1 MGLGAR
7 EIDAVEGGDSG
18 NSVAVCDL
26 GCHFPGKLKWQDL
39 RSQCMKSIV
48 EDNLLGYFNEKA
60 QVGNE
65 GRYHALSSV
74 FLCNSV

>member
-1 MGLGAR
+1 MGVGAR

-39 RSQCMKSIV
+39 RSHCMKSIV
-48 EDNLLGYFNEKA
+48 EDNLLGFSNEKA
-60 QVGNE
+60 QVRNE
-65 GRYHALSSV
+65 STHYPR
-74 FLCNSV
+74 FLMYF

>member
-26 GCHFPGKLKWQDL
+26 GCHFPGKLKCQEL
-39 RSQCMKSIV
+39 RIQCMKSSV
-48 EDNLLGYFNEKA
+48 EDNLLGLF
-60 QVGNE
+60 
-65 GRYHALSSV
+65 
-74 FLCNSV
+74 